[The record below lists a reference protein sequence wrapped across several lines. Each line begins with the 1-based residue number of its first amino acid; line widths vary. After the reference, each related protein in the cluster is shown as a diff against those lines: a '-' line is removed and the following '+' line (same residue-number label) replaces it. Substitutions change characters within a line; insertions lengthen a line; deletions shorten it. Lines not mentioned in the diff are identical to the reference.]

1 MTPLARDPS
10 KNAVAPHGLLGQAWD
25 GDDIAVQGKTDTDL
39 FAEAM
44 TRMSLLGQ
52 VEKVKTV
59 ANAEGAIEGVES
71 DYIISHPGG
80 DPFSTNFK
88 FSRFGLSFAAPR
100 NVSQLTGT
108 KKPAAAHTA

>member
-1 MTPLARDPS
+1 
-10 KNAVAPHGLLGQAWD
+10 
-25 GDDIAVQGKTDTDL
+25 
-39 FAEAM
+39 
-44 TRMSLLGQ
+44 MSLLGQ

-71 DYIISHPGG
+71 DYIVSHPGG

-100 NVSQLTGT
+100 NVSQLTGM
-108 KKPAAAHTA
+108 KKPAAGHTAGVNGFLAGVEA